1 MIPTEPL
8 PLHHSW
14 PLWMADRFDL
24 GRVIEL
30 GSAPS
35 DPVRV
40 PLDTSANAWSCELA
54 GQRLDWG
61 TEVRRLFGYP
71 TSHCPQREDVVT
83 LYEESSRAAMERLRA
98 HAIRHRRGFTLDIAI
113 RPVDGGR
120 RWVRLVTMPVCEGK
134 AVTCLKGWKA
144 DVSHLYGDAAPM
156 PLPAL
161 PLSRG

>member
-1 MIPTEPL
+1 
-8 PLHHSW
+8 
-14 PLWMADRFDL
+14 MADRFDL

-30 GSAPS
+30 DSAPS
-35 DPVRV
+35 ELIVAPV
-40 PLDTSANAWSCELA
+40 DTLASAWSCELA

-61 TEVRRLFGYP
+61 ASVRRLFGYP
-71 TSHCPQREDVVT
+71 ADHCPLREEVVT

-134 AVTCLKGWKA
+134 TVTCLKGWKA
-144 DVSHLYGDAAPM
+144 DVSHLYGDTTPM
-156 PLPAL
+156 PVPAM

>member
-24 GRVIEL
+24 GRLIESETI
-30 GSAPS
+30 GQSGPIVG
-35 DPVRV
+35 PV
-40 PLDTSANAWSCELA
+40 DTLANAWSCELA

-61 TEVRRLFGYP
+61 AGVRRLFGYRGDY
-71 TSHCPQREDVVT
+71 CPMREEVVT
-83 LYEESSRAAMERLRA
+83 LYEEQSRAAMERLRN

-120 RWVRLVTMPVCEGK
+120 RWVRLVTMPVCDGA
-134 AVTCLKGWKA
+134 AVTCLKGWKT
-144 DVSHLYGDAAPM
+144 DVSHLYGGDGSGLGS
-156 PLPAL
+156 LP
-161 PLSRG
+161 PNR

>member
-1 MIPTEPL
+1 
-8 PLHHSW
+8 
-14 PLWMADRFDL
+14 MADRFDL

-30 GSAPS
+30 DSAPS
-35 DPVRV
+35 DLIIAPV
-40 PLDTSANAWSCELA
+40 DTLASAWSCELA

-61 TEVRRLFGYP
+61 ASVRRLFGYP
-71 TSHCPQREDVVT
+71 ADHCPLREEVVT

-134 AVTCLKGWKA
+134 TVTCLKGWKA
-144 DVSHLYGDAAPM
+144 DVSHLYGDGAAM
-156 PLPAL
+156 PVPAM